1 MKETISLFVK
11 DFSFIERWFYP
22 LGNKRSLQEVEA
34 MYQVIRTMW
43 FDYRDLFPNKG
54 TYKTVRRLFV
64 KYAAEAYLE
73 ARMRKECSC
82 LCVSPELLQEI
93 RFKSR
98 QKWMSAS
105 IFYWIKQ
112 FIVDDYGVY
121 PIGDLRRNEELLW
134 IVRQ

>member
-73 ARMRKECSC
+73 ARFQGKISLYEM
-82 LCVSPELLQEI
+82 SPELLQEM

-98 QKWMSAS
+98 QGWLSKST
-105 IFYWIKQ
+105 FYWIERC
-112 FIVDDYGVY
+112 IIEDNY
-121 PIGDLRRNEELLW
+121 PVRDTAKREKLLRML
-134 IVRQ
+134 